1 MSSVGVVHRGKL
13 EVANTLVLEN
23 LCTGF
28 ERLCKHE
35 AGIQSFLEYSGVH
48 LLLVVLIVFFL
59 LLGSESVLFM
69 DQGVFMLLIVF
80 LFLDF
85 IALHIIFHLGHVVLK
100 VKLLVLNVVETV
112 LIKIK
117 VFLLEIILYFLFKDL
132 LLILFTF
139 FNQVLD
145 SNIC

>member
-1 MSSVGVVHRGKL
+1 
-13 EVANTLVLEN
+13 
-23 LCTGF
+23 
-28 ERLCKHE
+28 
-35 AGIQSFLEYSGVH
+35 
-48 LLLVVLIVFFL
+48 
-59 LLGSESVLFM
+59 M